1 MHISGYMLVDATQQ
15 MDQRTSRMV
24 YLFFAEA
31 LRHRQALISLIDQE
45 SIMGLTGI
53 QIFKML
59 PKTNCGECGV
69 PTCLAFAMNLASG
82 KAELD
87 ACPYVSDE
95 AREKLAEASAPP
107 IRPVA
112 IGSGDR
118 AFKVGGETVMY
129 RHEKTFYNPTALAA
143 LIASDIDAGDLDKKL
158 KEWNAFQYERVGL
171 NLRPELVALKDVNG
185 DASSFAAAAKKI
197 AEESEFGLVLMSD
210 NVDVLKAGVDVSAFK
225 KPLLYAATADNAD
238 DMGNLAKEKGLPL
251 AVKAD
256 DIDGLI
262 ALSDKLTGMGL
273 KDLVLDSGSREI
285 KQLFEDQVAIRR
297 APLKAGN
304 RSLGFP
310 TITFP
315 CEMASNLDVETM
327 LSSLLIAKYAGIVV
341 LSDFKGENLFPLLLE
356 RLNIYT
362 DPQRPMTVTE
372 GIYEIGAPDENSPV
386 LVTTNF
392 SLTYFIVS
400 GEIEGSRIP
409 SWLLIMDTEGLSVMT
424 AWAAGKFAGDAV
436 AMFVKKCGIVDK
448 VAHKQIIIPGYAA
461 SISGEMEE
469 DLPDWQ
475 ITIGPRD
482 ASLIPKFLK
491 DLAA

>member
-1 MHISGYMLVDATQQ
+1 
-15 MDQRTSRMV
+15 
-24 YLFFAEA
+24 
-31 LRHRQALISLIDQE
+31 
-45 SIMGLTGI
+45 MGLTVI
-53 QIFKML
+53 QIFKLL

-87 ACPYVSDE
+87 SCPYVSDE
-95 AREKLAEASAPP
+95 AKEQLAEASAPP

-112 IGSGDR
+112 IGAGQR
-118 AFKVGGETVMY
+118 AFKVGGETVMF
-129 RHEKTFYNPTALAA
+129 RHEKTFYNPPGLAA
-143 LIASDIDAGDLDKKL
+143 MVKSDIDTADLDAKL
-158 KEWNAFQYERVGL
+158 KAWNALQYERVGL
-171 NLRPELVALKDVNG
+171 TLRPELVALKDVGGNG
-185 DASSFAAAAKKI
+185 SFGAAAKKI
-197 AEESEFGLVLMSD
+197 AGESEFGLILMSD
-210 NVDVLKAGVDVSAFK
+210 DPAVMKAGAEASAFK
-225 KPLLYAATADNAD
+225 KPLLYAATAENVEE
-238 DMGNLAKEKGLPL
+238 MGNLAKETGLPL
-251 AVKAD
+251 AVK
-256 DIDGLI
+256 GNSVEELI

-285 KQLFEDQVAIRR
+285 KQVFQDQVVIRR

-315 CEMASNLDVETM
+315 CEMADNLDVETVIASM
-327 LSSLLIAKYAGIVV
+327 LIAKYAGIVV
-341 LSDFKGENLFPLLLE
+341 LSDFRGESIFPLLLE
-356 RLNIYT
+356 RFDIFT
-362 DPQRPMTVTE
+362 DPQRPMTVTQ
-372 GIYEIGAPDENSPV
+372 GIYEIGAPDKNSPV

-436 AMFVKKCGIVDK
+436 GMFVKKCGIAEKID
-448 VAHKQIIIPGYAA
+448 HKKIIIPGYAA

-469 DLPDWQ
+469 ELPEWEV
-475 ITIGPRD
+475 IIGPRD

-491 DLAA
+491 DMAK

>member
-1 MHISGYMLVDATQQ
+1 
-15 MDQRTSRMV
+15 
-24 YLFFAEA
+24 
-31 LRHRQALISLIDQE
+31 
-45 SIMGLTGI
+45 MGLTGI

-59 PKTNCGECGV
+59 PKTNCAECGV
-69 PTCLAFAMNLASG
+69 PTCLAFAMNLAAG

-87 ACPYVSDE
+87 SCPYVSDE
-95 AREKLAEASAPP
+95 AREQLAEASAPP

-112 IGSGDR
+112 IGAGGR
-118 AFKVGGETVMY
+118 AFKTGGETVMF

-143 LIASDIDAGDLDKKL
+143 MVASDMDAGALDTKL
-158 KEWNAFQYERVGL
+158 KEWNALQYERVGL
-171 NLRPELVALKDVNG
+171 NLRPELVALKDANG
-185 DASSFAAAAKKI
+185 DGAAFAAVAKKI
-197 AEESEFGLVLMSD
+197 AEETEFGLVLMTD
-210 NVDVLKAGVDVSAFK
+210 KVDVMKAAVEVSAFK
-225 KPLLYAATADNAD
+225 KPLLYAAAADNVEE
-238 DMGNLAKEKGLPL
+238 MGNLAKESGLPL

-256 DIDGLI
+256 NMDDLI

-285 KQLFEDQVAIRR
+285 KQLFQDQVAIRR
-297 APLKAGN
+297 AALKAAN
-304 RSLGFP
+304 KSLGFP

-315 CEMASNLDVETM
+315 CEMAGNLDMETVIASM
-327 LSSLLIAKYAGIVV
+327 LIAKYAGIAV
-341 LSDFKGENLFPLLLE
+341 LSDFASESLFPLLLE
-356 RLNIYT
+356 RLNIFT
-362 DPQRPMTVTE
+362 DPQRPMTVTQ

-400 GEIEGSRIP
+400 GEIEGSRVP

-436 AMFVKKCGIVDK
+436 AMFVKKCGIADK
-448 VAHKQIIIPGYAA
+448 VAHKEIIIPGYAA

-469 DLPDWQ
+469 DLPDWK
-475 ITIGPRD
+475 IIIGPRD

-491 DLAA
+491 DMKK

>member
-1 MHISGYMLVDATQQ
+1 
-15 MDQRTSRMV
+15 
-24 YLFFAEA
+24 
-31 LRHRQALISLIDQE
+31 
-45 SIMGLTGI
+45 MGLTGI

-95 AREKLAEASAPP
+95 AREQLAEASAPP

-112 IGSGDR
+112 IGAGAR
-118 AFKVGGETVMY
+118 AFKVGGETVMF
-129 RHEKTFYNPTALAA
+129 RHEKTFYGPTGLGAMVP
-143 LIASDIDAGDLDKKL
+143 SDMDPDALDKKL
-158 KEWNAFQYERVGL
+158 KEWNALQYERVGL

-185 DASSFAAAAKKI
+185 DSGAFTALAKKI

-210 NVDVLKAGVDVSAFK
+210 KVDVIKAAAAATAFK
-225 KPLLYAATADNAD
+225 KPLLYAATADNAE
-238 DMGNLAKEKGLPL
+238 DMGNLAKESGLPL

-256 DIDGLI
+256 TIDDLI
-262 ALSDKLTGMGL
+262 SLSDKLTGMGL
-273 KDLVLDSGSREI
+273 KDLMLDSGSREM
-285 KQLFEDQVAIRR
+285 KQLFEDQVVIRR
-297 APLKAGN
+297 AALKAGN

-315 CEMASNLDVETM
+315 CEMADNLDVET
-327 LSSLLIAKYAGIVV
+327 LIASLLIAKYAGIVV
-341 LSDFKGENLFPLLLE
+341 LSDFKGESIFPLLLE
-356 RLNIYT
+356 RLNIFT

-372 GIYEIGAPDENSPV
+372 GIYEIGGPDENSPV

-400 GEIEGSRIP
+400 GEIEGSRVP

-424 AWAAGKFAGDAV
+424 AWAAGKFSGDV
-436 AMFVKKCGIVDK
+436 VGMFVKKCGIADK
-448 VAHKQIIIPGYAA
+448 VAHKKIIIPGYAA

-469 DLPDWQ
+469 ELPDWE
-475 ITIGPRD
+475 IMIGPRD

-491 DLAA
+491 EMA